1 MRTCKGQPTQPNVH
15 THLWSITKSIKK
27 FSPVVFAFFPKQPHF
42 RAGGRSATGAQSELL
57 KALLGSARLDSLVPG
72 IHFQE
77 RFCISAPAAKATLI
91 SCVPSQPPRLLS
103 ASCSSLGKQRLS
115 QQEWRKAPF
124 SWNQPE
130 GGPRI
135 QGGQARRG
143 GAARSSAPSENLAA
157 SASSDRQGLT
167 RRSLMRQHFYLVTC
181 NPGQFRILFWFL
193 PLIFSWVW
201 CLGIR
206 QMSHPPRARITTGPR
221 NRFTHAS
228 SDGTKGQFVD

>member
-57 KALLGSARLDSLVPG
+57 KALLGSTRLA
-72 IHFQE
+72 Q
-77 RFCISAPAAKATLI
+77 
-91 SCVPSQPPRLLS
+91 
-103 ASCSSLGKQRLS
+103 
-115 QQEWRKAPF
+115 
-124 SWNQPE
+124 SWNPFP
-130 GGPRI
+130 GKVLCFS
-135 QGGQARRG
+135 
-143 GAARSSAPSENLAA
+143 ARSESDAHLMCPLAA
-157 SASSDRQGLT
+157 STSPLRFVLKPGKTASQSARVKKGPLFLKSTWGGGEDTGRTGAPWRCGAQLRSVWKSRGICVVWQTGTDT